1 VSLRTDIDQ
10 TTFTRPQC
18 WRYRSWAIG
27 REMLGALA
35 KHDEFDVCAAWD
47 SDAQVMEGI
56 GRINALLL
64 KMVEQPQ
71 VSVFG

>member
-1 VSLRTDIDQ
+1 
-10 TTFTRPQC
+10 
-18 WRYRSWAIG
+18 
-27 REMLGALA
+27 MLGALA